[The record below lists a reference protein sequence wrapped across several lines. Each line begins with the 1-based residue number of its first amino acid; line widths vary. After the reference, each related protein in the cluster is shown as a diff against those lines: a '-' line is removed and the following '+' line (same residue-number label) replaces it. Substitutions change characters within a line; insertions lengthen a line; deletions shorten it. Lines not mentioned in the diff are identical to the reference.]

1 MPLTSGSR
9 PCHQAFLPRSCA
21 PAFFFSLAV
30 FLALS
35 SAPLPF
41 AHAQGGGGAPRLHQP
56 PQVHIRGVLVAAEE
70 TTATNAKTLAVR
82 VGGKS
87 WKLRIDAITTLTDTG
102 KSGWSLLNDLFPR
115 RLHLIGPENLLAP
128 LQQETAA
135 GKPLELEGRLYV
147 GDQQL
152 LLSTVTFTDV
162 AR

>member
-9 PCHQAFLPRSCA
+9 PCHHVFLSRSYA
-21 PAFFFSLAV
+21 PTVFFYLAM
-30 FLALS
+30 FLALG
-35 SAPLPF
+35 SAPLPS
-41 AHAQGGGGAPRLHQP
+41 ARAQGGGGAPRSHQP
-56 PQVHIRGVLVAAEE
+56 PQVHIRGVLVAPEE
-70 TTATNAKTLAVR
+70 ATTNNAKTLAVR

-87 WKLRIDAITTLTDTG
+87 WKLRIDAITTLTDTS

-115 RLHLIGPENLLAP
+115 RLHLIGPDNLLTP

-135 GKPLELEGRLYV
+135 GKPLELEGRLYI

-152 LLSTVTFTDV
+152 LLSSVAFTDA